1 MSFLRIAKKG
11 VLFSLV
17 VVIATFIVQLI
28 VSNVYSFLLQQ
39 YSLPKT
45 ELNLLMV
52 SFFISFFFI
61 SFLSLVSDYWRMSKT
76 M

>member
-1 MSFLRIAKKG
+1 MDILRIAKKS

-17 VVIATFIVQLI
+17 VLVATLVVKLI
-28 VSNVYSFLLQQ
+28 ISNVYSFLLQH
-39 YSLPKT
+39 YSLPET

-61 SFLSLVSDYWRMSKT
+61 SFLSLISDYWRMSKT
-76 M
+76 V